1 MTDGIPIA
9 RLHGIPVSIHW
20 SVLVI
25 LWLFA
30 WSLAS
35 LLPGVAPGHAAT
47 TYWIAGLCGAVIL
60 LASLLAHEGTHA
72 IIARRNGIEV
82 KELKLWLLGGVAR
95 LGSEAK
101 TPRTDFLVA
110 AAGPAASL
118 VLAAAFAG
126 VAVVLRAAGADDLV
140 VGVSWWLAG
149 INLVLGLFNLIPG
162 APLDGGRIL
171 RAFLWRRYGDPM
183 RAAVGA
189 ARAGRFV
196 GYALICV
203 GLVQFLA
210 GALVGGV
217 WTAFVRWFLL
227 TAARDE
233 EAGAIVRYAVAGLTV
248 ADVMTANPHTAPAG
262 IAVDDFIRD
271 YLLGDRHSSY
281 PVERPDGSVGGAQAL
296 DGHQGVSH
304 RCAPFVRRSR
314 RRRRPRPR

>member
-9 RLHGIPVSIHW
+9 RVHGIPVSIHW

-25 LWLFA
+25 LWLFT

-72 IIARRNGIEV
+72 IVARRNGIEV
-82 KELKLWLLGGVAR
+82 KGLKLWLLGGVAR

-110 AAGPAASL
+110 AAGPATSL
-118 VLAAAFAG
+118 VLAVAFAG
-126 VAVVLRAAGADDLV
+126 VAVVLRVAGADDLV

-171 RAFLWRRYGDPM
+171 RAFLWRRYGDQM
-183 RAAVGA
+183 RAVVGA
-189 ARAGRFV
+189 GRAGRFV
-196 GYALICV
+196 GYELICV
-203 GLVQFLA
+203 GLVQFWA

-217 WTAFVRWFLL
+217 WTAFIGWFLL

-233 EAGAIVRYAVAGLTV
+233 EAGAMVRYA
-248 ADVMTANPHTAPAG
+248 
-262 IAVDDFIRD
+262 
-271 YLLGDRHSSY
+271 
-281 PVERPDGSVGGAQAL
+281 
-296 DGHQGVSH
+296 
-304 RCAPFVRRSR
+304 
-314 RRRRPRPR
+314 